1 MGSDVTLHCGV
12 RYEHVAFDLDG
23 TLADTRADLAAATNH
38 VLRSFGLAEIP
49 PRSVYA
55 LVGEGARRLVERAL
69 GPERAAWV
77 DEGVGRFLDYYGAH
91 LLDTTTLYPGVPDA
105 LDALAAKGIVLSI
118 LSNKPEGLSRTV
130 LHGLGVI
137 GRFRAIVGG
146 DSLPTRKPHP
156 AGLESLA
163 RLTVTPLD
171 AMLLVGDSPVDVATA
186 ANAGTD
192 FCGVAWGLDPD
203 ALRAAQPACVVASPG
218 ALVALVADGQSVR
231 GARVSNVS

>member
-1 MGSDVTLHCGV
+1 VTPGL

-23 TLADTRADLAAATNH
+23 TLVDSRADLAAATNH
-38 VLRSFGLAEIP
+38 VLRSFGLPEIP

-69 GPERAAWV
+69 GPARAASV
-77 DEGVGRFLDYYGAH
+77 DEGVGRFLTYYGAH
-91 LLDTTTLYPGVPDA
+91 CLDATTLYPGTADA
-105 LDALAAKGIVLSI
+105 LEALAASGVALSV

-130 LHGLGVI
+130 LDGLGVTV
-137 GRFRAIVGG
+137 RFRAIIGG

-156 AGLESLA
+156 AGLA
-163 RLTVTPLD
+163 RLRALTGTAPER
-171 AMLLVGDSPVDVATA
+171 MLLVGDSPVDVATA

-203 ALRAAQPACVVASPG
+203 ALRAARPACVVDSA
-218 ALVALVADGQSVR
+218 AELVALVCQPGRTGRAST
-231 GARVSNVS
+231 AS

>member
-1 MGSDVTLHCGV
+1 VTTRRGL

-38 VLRSFGLAEIP
+38 VLTSFGLAEIP

-69 GPERAAWV
+69 GPERADWI
-77 DEGVGRFLDYYGAH
+77 DEGVVRFLDYYGAH
-91 LLDTTTLYPGVPDA
+91 LLDATTLYPGVAEA
-105 LDALAAKGIVLSI
+105 LDALADHGAALSI

-130 LHGLGVI
+130 LDGLGVG
-137 GRFRAIVGG
+137 GRFRAIIGG

-156 AGLESLA
+156 AGLASLCA
-163 RLTVTPLD
+163 LTATPPD
-171 AMLLVGDSPVDVATA
+171 AMLLVGDSPIDVATA
-186 ANAGTD
+186 ANARTD

-203 ALRAAQPACVVASPG
+203 ALRRARPSRLVATPAE
-218 ALVALVADGQSVR
+218 LVALVVDAQSVR
-231 GARVSNVS
+231 GARASSAS